1 MNFQEIIN
9 SNSLV
14 LVDFYA
20 DWCGPCK
27 MMAPALEELKKE
39 QGDKLKIIKINT
51 EKNQALAAQFN
62 IRSIPT
68 LHLYKDGKRVHEQAG
83 AMMLPQLR
91 TLVGNHQ

>member
-1 MNFQEIIN
+1 MKFQEIV
-9 SNSLV
+9 SSHPLV

-39 QGDKLKIIKINT
+39 MGEKLKIVKINT
-51 EKNQALAAQFN
+51 EKNQALSAQFN

-68 LHLYKDGKRVHEQAG
+68 IHLYKDGNRVVEQAG
-83 AMMLPQLR
+83 ALMLPQLR
-91 TLVGNHQ
+91 ELVGRFA